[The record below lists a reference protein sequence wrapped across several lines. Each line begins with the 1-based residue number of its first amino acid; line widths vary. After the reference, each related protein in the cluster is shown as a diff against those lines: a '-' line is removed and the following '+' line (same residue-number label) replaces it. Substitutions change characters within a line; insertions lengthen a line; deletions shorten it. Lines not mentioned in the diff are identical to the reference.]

1 MAARA
6 ANDDLVFGMST
17 ALTGPAAELGRNMK
31 QGVEAAMAEANA
43 QGGIRGRQLRLIA
56 LDDGYE
62 PARTAPNMRYL
73 IDNRQVLAI
82 VGNVGTPTAVVA
94 APIAMRKRT
103 LLYGAFTGAG
113 VLRKNP
119 PDRYVINYRASYAE
133 ETGAMVDSLVEQ
145 FGLQPQQIAFFTQ
158 RDAYGDAGY
167 IGGVQALERHGLPD
181 EARVAHGRYQRNTV
195 AVENA
200 LADILMASEPVR
212 AVIMVGAYEP
222 CAAFIRMAKDSGLE
236 AKYLSVSF
244 VGPEPLAEALGALGD
259 GVIVT
264 QVVPH
269 YDSDSTIVKRYH
281 TALER
286 WDPDARPS
294 FGSLEGYLSIQVLLA
309 GLRTIEG
316 PLDREAIVESLEN
329 LGDFDI
335 GLREPLSF
343 SPQDHQA
350 SHQVWPTVT
359 RDGRV
364 CPVEWTDLFAEEVR
378 P

>member
-1 MAARA
+1 
-6 ANDDLVFGMST
+6 MST

-62 PARTAPNMRYL
+62 PDRTAPNMRYL
-73 IDNRQVLAI
+73 IDNQHVLAI

-103 LLYGAFTGAG
+103 LLFGAFTGAG

-119 PDRYVINYRASYAE
+119 PVRYVINYRASYAE

-244 VGPEPLAEALGALGD
+244 VGPEPLAEALGAVGD

-294 FGSLEGYLSIQVLLA
+294 FGSLEGYLSMQVLLA

-350 SHQVWPTVT
+350 SHQVWPTVI